1 MASPSIVATLSK
13 QRLDSVRSS
22 YRGSHHGTVESEDVI
37 SLAERSVLQ
46 KVIRKS
52 LVENRNDLEIQR
64 KDPNCPLYSVKT
76 FEELSLNPLLL
87 KGVYALGF
95 NAPSKIQ
102 ETALPI
108 LLADPPQNMIAQS
121 QSGTGKTAAFCLA
134 LLSRVNPR
142 LNYPQVL
149 CLAPTYE
156 LALQI
161 GEVASKMSQ
170 FCPDINMRYAVRGE
184 DMAFGSKISE
194 HIIIGTPGRL
204 VSSSVIRDFP
214 RNTGVCKKCSVFTQ

>member
-1 MASPSIVATLSK
+1 MTSPSIVATLSK
-13 QRLDSVRSS
+13 QRLDSVRSN

-95 NAPSKIQ
+95 NSRDVNCQ
-102 ETALPI
+102 E
-108 LLADPPQNMIAQS
+108 
-121 QSGTGKTAAFCLA
+121 
-134 LLSRVNPR
+134 
-142 LNYPQVL
+142 
-149 CLAPTYE
+149 
-156 LALQI
+156 
-161 GEVASKMSQ
+161 
-170 FCPDINMRYAVRGE
+170 
-184 DMAFGSKISE
+184 
-194 HIIIGTPGRL
+194 
-204 VSSSVIRDFP
+204 
-214 RNTGVCKKCSVFTQ
+214 